1 MLHYRCQLNSQRCLL
16 CTCIQMGHF
25 QTLRYARCD
34 CPIQLAMNNMGSDGI
49 RLCWH
54 SMDDYTV
61 NELSTPNSKYLS
73 DVVLRCSCTYA
84 HVRTQ
89 GSYRLSAAAKIA
101 FCRLKQPGLM
111 LPSTVSIYQST
122 VGLLVC
128 TCMYLLPLLKLPLF
142 KESRAPRGIACHK
155 HFHGGIESHLWC
167 SHAIAS

>member
-1 MLHYRCQLNSQRCLL
+1 MLHNRCQLNSRRCLL
-16 CTCIQMGHF
+16 YICVQERHF

-101 FCRLKQPGLM
+101 FCRLKQPGLI
-111 LPSTVSIYQST
+111 LPSTVSINP
-122 VGLLVC
+122 LLVC
-128 TCMYLLPLLKLPLF
+128 TCISLTTSKVTIVQRVAGSSTRRL
-142 KESRAPRGIACHK
+142 S
-155 HFHGGIESHLWC
+155 
-167 SHAIAS
+167 

>member
-1 MLHYRCQLNSQRCLL
+1 MLHNRCQLNSQICLL
-16 CTCIQMGHF
+16 CTCIQKRHF

-34 CPIQLAMNNMGSDGI
+34 CSIQLAMNNMGSDGI

-101 FCRLKQPGLM
+101 FCRLKQPGLII
-111 LPSTVSIYQST
+111 PSILYLSIHCWS
-122 VGLLVC
+122 VG
-128 TCMYLLPLLKLPLF
+128 M
-142 KESRAPRGIACHK
+142 HM
-155 HFHGGIESHLWC
+155 HFSYHF
-167 SHAIAS
+167 